1 MSGRFQKLY
10 KRKVYTHHYKE
21 YMELECFDSA
31 YGNLQEL
38 VAEYRALEE
47 VQRPQITKRIIPI
60 IWLVEDLGEEILGVW
75 FGE

>member
-1 MSGRFQKLY
+1 
-10 KRKVYTHHYKE
+10 
-21 YMELECFDSA
+21 
-31 YGNLQEL
+31 LQEL